1 MWKNEE
7 ERANEE
13 LLNQIRDFVESM
25 RNHGQNMAS
34 QVQVLQTK
42 IQELEEAADTLEA
55 TVAEAVAKKTKGGT
69 VVDLASVWEKWF
81 KNNGLTDF

>member
-55 TVAEAVAKKTKGGT
+55 TVAEAVAKKTKGGK